1 MTDYAALYAGMRD
14 YTGKRGRSGKY
25 GGGKVRGMQ
34 TVVDLVKRTK
44 PRNLLDYGSG
54 QGYQYLASRAHDV
67 WGGLLP
73 YCYDIGVRQLSERP
87 VGQFDGIICS
97 DVLEH
102 IEEADVDDVLADIF
116 GFSAW
121 RPVPAQSFVY
131 FHISTAPAKRSLPDG
146 RNQHLTVHGPDWWLA
161 KLEPHH
167 RDGLIIE
174 ARFRPRHGEPA
185 APEYPEEMPC

>member
-1 MTDYAALYAGMRD
+1 MGSKIYNSQTDYAALYASMRE
-14 YTGKRGRSGKY
+14 GNGKY
-25 GGGKVRGMQ
+25 GGGKVRGLQ
-34 TVVDLVKRTK
+34 IVVELVKRTK

-54 QGYQYLASRAHDV
+54 QGYQYLSSRSHDA

-102 IEEADVDDVLADIF
+102 IEEAEIEDVLADIF
-116 GFSAW
+116 SFSAV
-121 RPVPAQSFVY
+121 RQAPDQSFVY
-131 FHISTAPAKRSLPDG
+131 FHISTVPAKRLLPDG

-167 RDGLIIE
+167 REGLIIE
-174 ARFRPRHGEPA
+174 ARFRPNEEA
-185 APEYPEEMPC
+185 EYA